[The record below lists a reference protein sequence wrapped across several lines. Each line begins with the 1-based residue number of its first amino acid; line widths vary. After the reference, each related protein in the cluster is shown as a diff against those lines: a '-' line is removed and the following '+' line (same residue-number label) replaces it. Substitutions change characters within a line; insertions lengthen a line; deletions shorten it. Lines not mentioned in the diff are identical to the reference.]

1 MFCQPLSKFGLSTF
15 VVLYTM
21 SFIVVFSLNGGAN
34 KIFGFLLVDHN
45 FQRQGKPPLG
55 LNYGTE
61 VLIKKGFHLTHKRNI
76 KKTKEVLRKPG
87 KLSPSL

>member
-1 MFCQPLSKFGLSTF
+1 MGEQTRFLDFGSRPQFSKAGRT
-15 VVLYTM
+15 
-21 SFIVVFSLNGGAN
+21 N
-34 KIFGFLLVDHN
+34 
-45 FQRQGKPPLG
+45 LG

-61 VLIKKGFHLTHKRNI
+61 VLIKKGFHLTHKNNI